1 MKIVLEL
8 SDKDLRYFRGC
19 LQKVRHGRRAKDE
32 SIVLREAHKLL
43 DEVREAE
50 APEFVRDRFR
60 RLEMLVEMLEDEKW
74 RLVSTDRARV
84 LNALAYFADPDDL
97 IPDRMPGIGYLDDA
111 IMVELVVQELRH
123 EIEAYEKF
131 CDFRARSKGE
141 PPPEETEAQRAALQ
155 SRMRRNRRREREA
168 RRARKPGRS
177 PLGLW

>member
-19 LQKVRHGRRAKDE
+19 LQKVRQGRKSTDE
-32 SIVLREAHKLL
+32 DVVLREARKLM
-43 DEVREAE
+43 DEVHEAE
-50 APEFVRDRFR
+50 APEFVQDRFR
-60 RLEMLVEMLEDEKW
+60 RLEMLVEMLGDKEW

-84 LNALAYFADPDDL
+84 LNALAYFVDPDDL
-97 IPDRMPGIGYLDDA
+97 IPDRTPGIGYLDDA

-131 CDFRARSKGE
+131 CAFREKRAE
-141 PPPEETEAQRAALQ
+141 PTPEQVEERRVALQ
-155 SRMRRNRRREREA
+155 QRMRRNRRRERES
-168 RRARKPGRS
+168 RRARKTGRS